1 MKALILN
8 ILIPVIIALLPYQIT
23 IVPMSQETYQVEQDE
38 GIIQLERLINKNLI
52 ILKDVE
58 KNFKTTF
65 GEIAKK

>member
-38 GIIQLERLINKNLI
+38 GIVQLERLINKNLI

>member
-23 IVPMSQETYQVEQDE
+23 IIPMSQETYQVEQDE
-38 GIIQLERLINKNLI
+38 GIVQLERLINKNLI